1 MGLDTATTTVGLV
14 SGLAA
19 KPQGY
24 RSSTGVDSDSAAPVA
39 AVIVSHDVSSPRTVD
54 LTPNDSGML
63 LHPPPS
69 SSWMLIDTHIRQAVA
84 RAFVRSNLIHKCFV
98 SRDVYIL

>member
-1 MGLDTATTTVGLV
+1 MGLDTTTTT
-14 SGLAA
+14 SSLAA

-24 RSSTGVDSDSAAPVA
+24 RSYTGVDSDSASVA

-63 LHPPPS
+63 LYLLPHPPPS
-69 SSWMLIDTHIRQAVA
+69 SSSLSTGWSTLLDGHNTALPPSSFHTALA
-84 RAFVRSNLIHKCFV
+84 SKK
-98 SRDVYIL
+98 